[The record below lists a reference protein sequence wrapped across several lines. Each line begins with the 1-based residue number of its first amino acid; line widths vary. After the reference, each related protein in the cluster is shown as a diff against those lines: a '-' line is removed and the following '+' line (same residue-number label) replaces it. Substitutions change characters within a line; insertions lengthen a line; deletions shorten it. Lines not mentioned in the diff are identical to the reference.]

1 MDTIDSTIAA
11 NAFTPIANVNSEME
25 CFASDMDATPTPNP
39 LVERLKIIDEKEGRN
54 LKNKSS
60 SSLEPPH
67 GSKKKS
73 KGGGGRK
80 SPK

>member
-25 CFASDMDATPTPNP
+25 CFASDVDATPTPICF
-39 LVERLKIIDEKEGRN
+39 RLKIIDEKEGRD
-54 LKNKSS
+54 LKNKSR
-60 SSLEPPH
+60 SSLEPAH